1 MEQPVH
7 IVIVLVAECH
17 NVEVAQHIGHDDD
30 ADDEVEHRHDWTVG
44 VQDITT
50 NNIRATVRLGRLLAV
65 WV

>member
-7 IVIVLVAECH
+7 IVIVLVAKGH
-17 NVEVAQHIGHDDD
+17 NVEVAQHVGHDDD

-50 NNIRATVRLGRLLAV
+50 NTRATGVRLMV